1 MRYLIV
7 AIALLI
13 LSGCSVISQEIRQD
27 VTRDVTIMAVQ
38 SNPEMYQGR
47 KVIWGGSIISLKN
60 LKDFTVIQV
69 LQHPLDVRDRIK
81 TRKES
86 SGRFLVVVAG
96 YLDSEIYKKEKEI
109 IVAGTVDGVRVE
121 PINEMEYAYPVLKP
135 IEMKLFDPID
145 DSSYERLSPFHY
157 PPYYYDPYYSDPYS
171 YDPYLCDPRNPDYP
185 HSCVRPYRRPYMWY
199 PHYP

>member
-1 MRYLIV
+1 
-7 AIALLI
+7 
-13 LSGCSVISQEIRQD
+13 
-27 VTRDVTIMAVQ
+27 MAVQ

-69 LQHPLDVRDRIK
+69 LQHPLDARDRVR

-86 SGRFLVVVAG
+86 AGRFLVVVAG

-109 IVAGTVDGVRVE
+109 IVAGTLDEVRVE

-135 IEMKLFDPID
+135 LEIKLFSPIG
-145 DSSYERLSPFHY
+145 DSTYEQLSPWRY
-157 PPYYYDPYYSDPYS
+157 PPHFYDPYY
-171 YDPYLCDPRNPDYP
+171 YDPYLCDPRNPNYP
-185 HSCVRPYRRPYMWY
+185 HSCVRPHRRPYLWY

>member
-1 MRYLIV
+1 MVTIT
-7 AIALLI
+7 LLI

-86 SGRFLVVVAG
+86 SGRFLVVVSG
-96 YLDSEIYKKEKEI
+96 YLDGEIYKKEKEI
-109 IVAGTVDGVRVE
+109 IVAGTLDGVRVE

-145 DSSYERLSPFHY
+145 DSTYERLSPFHY
-157 PPYYYDPYYSDPYS
+157 PPYYYAPHSYDPYS
-171 YDPYLCDPRNPDYP
+171 YDPYLCDPRHPDYP
-185 HSCVRPYRRPYMWY
+185 HSCIRPYRPYRWY
-199 PHYP
+199 PYP